1 MMKEKYYKQVEKMF
15 YNYLDIDNKIEN
27 ILAKTINS
35 DVNSWI
41 KTNYKKSF
49 EEIEIVNKID
59 NVEIQK
65 LLKEK
70 YVVEKTL
77 EKYNNDYRQ
86 EIIKR
91 RYFKKEK
98 NYIIADSLSLWKMQY
113 NSIVREIINYAV
125 IIATKINLIEI

>member
-1 MMKEKYYKQVEKMF
+1 MKENYYKQVEKMF
-15 YNYLDIDNKIEN
+15 YNYLDIDDKIEN
-27 ILAKTINS
+27 ILTKTVNS
-35 DVNSWI
+35 DINSWI
-41 KTNYKKSF
+41 KSNYKKSF

-125 IIATKINLIEI
+125 IIATKINLVEI

>member
-27 ILAKTINS
+27 ILAKTINL